1 MSLDLVWRSVAD
13 ALGSLKSTWY
23 EHGVIVDKLNAFR
36 RVRKQYN
43 MSMRRLTHVL
53 QELFTPIVKR
63 LGFDYPDGES
73 VDLRQLR
80 TKAIEQAADAGDK
93 LYVLFWR

>member
-1 MSLDLVWRSVAD
+1 
-13 ALGSLKSTWY
+13 
-23 EHGVIVDKLNAFR
+23 
-36 RVRKQYN
+36 
-43 MSMRRLTHVL
+43 MSMRRLTHIL

-93 LYVLFWR
+93 LYVLSWR